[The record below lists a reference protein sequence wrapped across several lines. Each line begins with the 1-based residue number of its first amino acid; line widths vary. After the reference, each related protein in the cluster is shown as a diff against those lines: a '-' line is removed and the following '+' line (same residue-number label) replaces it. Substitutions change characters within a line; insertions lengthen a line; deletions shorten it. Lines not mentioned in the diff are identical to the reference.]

1 MNSWLPSMRWPVLMP
16 IARAIDTAS
25 VSPST
30 PTASAIG
37 TSRSMVPADRSGA
50 DSGGSPIGNAP
61 IESWQVAG
69 GHMAERSGLFMIV
82 ALGESIIVTGTV
94 FSRSDLTASSVL
106 AFLAAFVGTILF
118 WLLYFSHGVMV
129 AWSSPGTRMLG
140 LLEALV
146 STVLVV
152 SASWD
157 GMRARLA
164 KRAAPPT
171 V

>member
-1 MNSWLPSMRWPVLMP
+1 MTPMTRL
-16 IARAIDTAS
+16 AQ
-25 VSPST
+25 VS
-30 PTASAIG
+30 
-37 TSRSMVPADRSGA
+37 
-50 DSGGSPIGNAP
+50 
-61 IESWQVAG
+61 
-69 GHMAERSGLFMIV
+69 IV
-82 ALGESIIVTGTV
+82 ALMALVVAWHG
-94 FSRSDLTASSVL
+94 
-106 AFLAAFVGTILF
+106 FLAPPAQSSPWAMAAFFGAPLLPAFVLVLLGHRKAGF
-118 WLLYFSHGVMV
+118 WGALAALLYFSHGVMV